1 MDTWFSKI
9 GVIAIA
15 LTVGAGLTACG
26 EDDPESNNDDANQ
39 NQQSN
44 DDNGDELEICA
55 DGDPEFEANYDLL
68 FNEFAFDDES
78 PGSELNGI
86 IDEFMGDEDH
96 PILVLV
102 ELSELD
108 VDAGTVGVRG
118 GAGLETDSEGEYRW
132 DDEDE
137 ALDEPDSTEGTIDAD
152 GNLEAE
158 LPMFNFVA
166 TLPLEEAEVKTVI
179 PIRELQLNA
188 ILQAEDNGSNP
199 CIAGGDLEGIVW
211 YDDVEDVEI
220 VLNAGAED
228 GIPLTS
234 VLGEDNMNY
243 VYEGDEGLDAWQL
256 EATFSAEETV
266 IVE

>member
-1 MDTWFSKI
+1 MDTWFSSL

-26 EDDPESNNDDANQ
+26 EDDPDANDDDNDNQHANAQ
-39 NQQSN
+39 N
-44 DDNGDELEICA
+44 DDQLEICA
-55 DGDPEFEANYDLL
+55 DGDPEFQANYDLL
-68 FNEFAFDDES
+68 FNEFAFDDDS
-78 PGSELNGI
+78 PGSELNGV
-86 IDEFMGDEDH
+86 IDEFMDDEDH

-102 ELSELD
+102 ELAELD
-108 VDAGTVGVRG
+108 VEAGTVGVRG
-118 GAGLETDSEGEYRW
+118 GAGLETDTEGEYRW

-166 TLPLEEAEVKTVI
+166 TLPLEEEEVKTVI
-179 PIRELQLNA
+179 PIRELQLDA
-188 ILQAEDNGSNP
+188 VLQVQDDGSNP

-211 YDDVEDVEI
+211 YDDIEDVEI
-220 VLNAGAED
+220 VLSAGAED

-234 VLGEDNMNY
+234 VLDENNMNY
-243 VYEGDEGLDAWQL
+243 VYDGDEGLDAWQL
-256 EATFSAEETV
+256 EASFSAEETQ